1 VTSKALLIVEF
12 GDEFQIV
19 LLGLST
25 MRLPKTGDAVY
36 AYVELQL
43 RAVFKPQEGFFGLTA
58 ILSSNS
64 FVIDPAC
71 HLTGGFAFYLWF
83 GDNPNAGQFVITIGG
98 YHPAFKPP
106 DYFPTVP
113 RLGFNW
119 AVSDVVSIKGNAY
132 FALTTSCIMAG
143 GGLEVLYHSGD
154 LRAWFTAQADLL
166 ISWHPFFF
174 KASISVDIG
183 VSYRLNLLFCT
194 KTISISIGA
203 SVDLWGPPT
212 GGIVHVH
219 LWVISFSVGFGSNS
233 AGQQND
239 ALKWDGF
246 KPLLPAKN
254 DVCKIT
260 VSDGLYKTEDS
271 KDSTGGKRWVVRATD
286 FSFFTQSAIPSSH
299 LAYGSGKAPKLM
311 ATADQPS
318 INVKPMNL
326 KGVTS
331 THTVAIR
338 KNTLTSDP
346 IDVSKWALKPR
357 AQNVPDSLWGA
368 PPAKFS
374 QIPDKPSNKIVPNQP
389 VGYNIQAP
397 PPTIGVSQG
406 VIPLKALAEEFILPP
421 GRTPIAPTVKPVPDF
436 VPKFVKTSVADI
448 QKIMSDAAS
457 KGRLSL
463 FNAMQGTGI
472 YSGPNGSL
480 NNMATKA
487 GHIFTDAP
495 MIQS

>member
-1 VTSKALLIVEF
+1 
-12 GDEFQIV
+12 
-19 LLGLST
+19 
-25 MRLPKTGDAVY
+25 
-36 AYVELQL
+36 
-43 RAVFKPQEGFFGLTA
+43 
-58 ILSSNS
+58 
-64 FVIDPAC
+64 
-71 HLTGGFAFYLWF
+71 
-83 GDNPNAGQFVITIGG
+83 
-98 YHPAFKPP
+98 
-106 DYFPTVP
+106 
-113 RLGFNW
+113 
-119 AVSDVVSIKGNAY
+119 
-132 FALTTSCIMAG
+132 
-143 GGLEVLYHSGD
+143 
-154 LRAWFTAQADLL
+154 
-166 ISWHPFFF
+166 
-174 KASISVDIG
+174 
-183 VSYRLNLLFCT
+183 
-194 KTISISIGA
+194 
-203 SVDLWGPPT
+203 
-212 GGIVHVH
+212 
-219 LWVISFSVGFGSNS
+219 
-233 AGQQND
+233 
-239 ALKWDGF
+239 
-246 KPLLPAKN
+246 
-254 DVCKIT
+254 
-260 VSDGLYKTEDS
+260 
-271 KDSTGGKRWVVRATD
+271 
-286 FSFFTQSAIPSSH
+286 
-299 LAYGSGKAPKLM
+299 
-311 ATADQPS
+311 
-318 INVKPMNL
+318 MNL

>member
-1 VTSKALLIVEF
+1 
-12 GDEFQIV
+12 
-19 LLGLST
+19 

-106 DYFPTVP
+106 DYFPQVP

-143 GGLEVLYHSGD
+143 GGLEVLFHDGD

-183 VSYRLNLLFCT
+183 VSYRLNLLFCH
-194 KTISISIGA
+194 KTISLSIGA
-203 SVDLWGPPT
+203 SVDMWGPPT

-219 LWVISFSVGFGSNS
+219 LWVVSFSVAFGSDS

-239 ALKWDGF
+239 PLKWDGF
-246 KPLLPAKN
+246 KSLLPAKD
-254 DVCKIT
+254 DVCKVT
-260 VSDGLYKTEDS
+260 VSDGLYKTQ
-271 KDSTGGKRWVVRATD
+271 DSTDSTSGKSWVVRASN
-286 FSFFTQSAIPSSH
+286 FRFFTQSAIPASH
-299 LAYGSGKAPKLM
+299 LAYGNGNSPAPVMLES
-311 ATADQPS
+311 TDTPT

-326 KGVTS
+326 
-331 THTVAIR
+331 
-338 KNTLTSDP
+338 
-346 IDVSKWALKPR
+346 
-357 AQNVPDSLWGA
+357 
-368 PPAKFS
+368 
-374 QIPDKPSNKIVPNQP
+374 
-389 VGYNIQAP
+389 
-397 PPTIGVSQG
+397 
-406 VIPLKALAEEFILPP
+406 
-421 GRTPIAPTVKPVPDF
+421 
-436 VPKFVKTSVADI
+436 
-448 QKIMSDAAS
+448 
-457 KGRLSL
+457 
-463 FNAMQGTGI
+463 
-472 YSGPNGSL
+472 
-480 NNMATKA
+480 
-487 GHIFTDAP
+487 
-495 MIQS
+495 